1 MRHRNK
7 LSPGVE
13 CVEQRLSLSALGA
26 SPALPAGGPDPVNVS
41 SSVYQLRNATIGT
54 LSAPGPRTDPTALGL
69 ELENTL
75 ISNFSAS
82 TPQPGG
88 SQQIIAI
95 LIGG

>member
-1 MRHRNK
+1 MRRRNK

-13 CVEQRLSLSALGA
+13 CVEQRLSLSALG
-26 SPALPAGGPDPVNVS
+26 SDPVNAS
-41 SSVYQLRNATIGT
+41 SSVYQLRNAMIGT
-54 LSAPGPRTDPTALGL
+54 LSAPGPRTDSTALSL

-75 ISNFSAS
+75 ISNFSAP